1 MGETDVA
8 ERDESPVAPRRRR
21 PRLVLGAV
29 LAALLVIA
37 AIITATVSNTAKEG
51 PPQPTDAA
59 PARPPA
65 PSQYVGRVGSQLLV
79 DGKPFR
85 FTGFNSYVMLGCGDD
100 DEKITPPL
108 RDAFFAGLRP
118 GSVVRVFMLPGTST
132 ADTDSV
138 VASAAKYHQR
148 LVVALTDQY
157 GDCGD
162 VKKDDAFYAGGYRGA
177 FLDWVRTIVPRY
189 RNSSAIAMWE
199 LANEPKSDDVEALR
213 AFFDDAGGL
222 VHQLDPNHLLSAGT
236 ALPDGLGGADG
247 FLRLMASP
255 AIDVVS
261 MHEYDA
267 VADVS
272 PHLDEVLDVAKKV
285 DKPILVGEWGLFAG
299 GDAAQRAD
307 TDKCFSVDGR
317 AAVARA
323 KIAAYLAVPQVAGL
337 LYWSYTAKGIAP
349 SDTDC
354 SYSTT
359 EGDPLVSAIHD
370 VGIPSAQG

>member
-8 ERDESPVAPRRRR
+8 ERDESPLAARRRR
-21 PRLVLGAV
+21 PRVLLAAG
-29 LAALLVIA
+29 LAALRVIA
-37 AIITATVSNTAKEG
+37 GIITATLSNAAKEG
-51 PPQPTDAA
+51 PPSATAA
-59 PARPPA
+59 TPARPPA
-65 PSQYVGRVGSQLLV
+65 PSQYVGRHGSQLVV
-79 DGKPFR
+79 DGKSFR
-85 FTGFNSYVMLGCGDD
+85 FTGFDSYVMLGCGDD

-108 RDAFFAGLRP
+108 RDAFFSGLRP
-118 GSVVRVFMLPGTST
+118 NSVVRVFMLPGTST
-132 ADTDSV
+132 ADTDAV
-138 VASAAKYHQR
+138 VASAAKYRQR
-148 LVVALTDQY
+148 LVVALADQY

-162 VKKDDAFYAGGYRGA
+162 VQKDEAFYAGGYRGA

-189 RNSSAIAMWE
+189 RNSPAIAMWE
-199 LANEPKSDDVEALR
+199 LANEPKADDVEVMR

-247 FLRLMASP
+247 FLRLMSSP

-272 PHLDEVLDVAKKV
+272 PHLDEVLDVAKRV

-299 GDAAQRAD
+299 GDGARRSDA
-307 TDKCFSVDGR
+307 DKCFSVDGR
-317 AAVARA
+317 ATVGKA

-337 LYWSYTAKGIAP
+337 LYWSYTANGVRP
-349 SDTDC
+349 SDTKC